1 MRRARVIAIALVPT
15 LLSLAVAF
23 LFERNILDNLF
34 LVGEYR
40 IDAAGLISRIG
51 VLAGGVI
58 VVVLI
63 TFWWAERRAVDALQ
77 AERRAQADTRRRF
90 FRRLDH
96 ELKNPLT
103 IIKIGIANLR
113 NSTNLTAEQG
123 VSLGRVGQQ
132 AERLQKLVQDLRW
145 LSELGEN
152 RLERYPVD
160 LADVLEEAVALAHTT
175 HQQRALDL
183 SIQQVP
189 WPLAAVSGD
198 RDMLVIVFR
207 NLLDN
212 ALKFSTPD
220 DRIKVSATDDGQWAN
235 VEVADTGTG
244 ISATELPRIFEEL
257 YRGEN
262 AQNIDGSG
270 LGLALVWRIV
280 NLHGGEISVRSRL
293 GQGTVM
299 SVRLRLSSRES

>member
-15 LLSLAVAF
+15 FLSLAVAF
-23 LFERNILDNLF
+23 LFERGILHNLF
-34 LVGEYR
+34 LFGEYR

-51 VLAGGVI
+51 VLAGGMI
-58 VVVLI
+58 VVILI

-77 AERRAQADTRRRF
+77 AERRTQADTRLRF
-90 FRRLDH
+90 SRRLDH

-113 NSTNLTAEQG
+113 NSPNLTAEQS
-123 VSLGRVGQQ
+123 VSLDRVGQQ

-152 RLERYPVD
+152 RLERYPVN
-160 LADVLEEAVALAHTT
+160 LAAVLEEAVALTQDT
-175 HQQRALDL
+175 HPGRTVDMD
-183 SIQQVP
+183 IQGVP
-189 WPLAAVSGD
+189 WPLAAVAGD
-198 RDMLVIVFR
+198 RDMLVILFR

-212 ALKFSTPD
+212 ALKYSTPD
-220 DRIKVSATDDGQWAN
+220 DRIIVRATDDGHWAN
-235 VEVADTGTG
+235 VEVADTGAG

-280 NLHGGEISVRSRL
+280 NLHGGEISVRSRV
-293 GQGTVM
+293 GQGTIM
-299 SVRLRLSSRES
+299 SVRLRLPPRES